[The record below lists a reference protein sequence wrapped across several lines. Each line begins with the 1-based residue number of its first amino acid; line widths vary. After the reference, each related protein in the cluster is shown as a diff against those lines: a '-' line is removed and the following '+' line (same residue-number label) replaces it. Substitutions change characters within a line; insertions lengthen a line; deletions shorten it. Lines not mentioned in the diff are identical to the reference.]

1 MKSSTG
7 GIEEQQ
13 QWQKGEM
20 NRKFIYLPH
29 PTILMIT
36 LNMNGLNTPN
46 KSQVLSDRILK
57 SKIQYMF
64 PTKDDFKFNDTTAI
78 RTFFTLDIII
88 FIFRSSIWLFSFI
101 SQILFHGYVAFLLP
115 SEYMEHIYSSW
126 FLMSLSVSSIID
138 MLFVSV
144 SIDFFLSRFWFT
156 ISCFF
161 ACLVVF
167 FCFCFLIRYQT
178 LWIILLVARFHC
190 VPLNTIIFFSDTEL
204 LDHTWIF
211 SNFVLPFF
219 FGVHSSL

>member
-46 KSQVLSDRILK
+46 KSQILSDRILK
-57 SKIQYMF
+57 SKIPYMF

-144 SIDFFLSRFWFT
+144 SIDFFFLSRFWFT

-167 FCFCFLIRYQT
+167 FCFCFFNQIPDIVNY
-178 LWIILLVARFHC
+178 LVGC
-190 VPLNTIIFFSDTEL
+190 
-204 LDHTWIF
+204 
-211 SNFVLPFF
+211 
-219 FGVHSSL
+219 